1 MDRNFCTAK
10 GSGDLDVGEMTC
22 NKSSRTEQKR
32 SQQWFLD
39 SSDTD
44 LFPNKKQIVEVPSHT
59 LCSGLLTSNTYHC
72 ENASSFQ
79 ENASSFQPITGH
91 FNERLFNSET
101 ERSINFDHGNDSS
114 VGIGTMNLEIK
125 VLEDAFKSDSYFD
138 PRSGLGYSGIRK
150 VKVSQVNDSEGYR
163 SAALEQVCAS
173 GNSDIMPLS
182 HAYSKA
188 GDASTTMGLSFNKKD
203 NSVISMTNIF
213 NREDDS
219 LISMDQ
225 SYNEDDCL
233 ISIGQSYKINNS
245 STRSCC
251 LNKDATNVMAMVDK
265 NAILMSNPFKDGDDV
280 IPVGQSFSMDDN
292 NVLSIGQIFNKE
304 VNDTLCLGQTDD
316 NADESSLSLGHTC
329 NTMSN
334 RGLPMD
340 LSCSNGE
347 STIISFGGLNDFE
360 DRSPSERL
368 ECSHDLLM
376 GQSLVQNS
384 EAVNRKR
391 MIDSNASSFASDA
404 QMISHSDSSPN
415 KKVEQKANKKAPL
428 NNFPSNVRSLLSTGI
443 FDGVPVKYVS
453 WSSEKELRGIIKGS
467 GYLCD
472 CQSCNLSKV
481 INAYEYERHAGCKTK
496 HPNNH
501 IYFNNGKTVYGIVQE
516 LRSTPQNVLFE
527 VIQAITGSPI
537 NQKSF
542 RLWKESFLAAT
553 RELQRIYGKEDGK
566 QLQ

>member
-1 MDRNFCTAK
+1 MDRDFCTAK

-22 NKSSRTEQKR
+22 NKSSRIEQKR
-32 SQQWFLD
+32 SQQWFPD

-44 LFPNKKQIVEVPSHT
+44 LFPNKKQIVEVPNPT
-59 LCSGLLTSNTYHC
+59 LFSGLLTSNTSHC

-79 ENASSFQPITGH
+79 PVKGH

-101 ERSINFDHGNDSS
+101 ERTINLDHGNDSS
-114 VGIGTMNLEIK
+114 VGIATMNLEIN
-125 VLEDAFKSDSYFD
+125 VLENSFKSGSSFD

-150 VKVSQVNDSEGYR
+150 VKVSQVNDSEDYM

-173 GNSDIMPLS
+173 GDSDIMPLS
-182 HAYSKA
+182 HAYSKE
-188 GDASTTMGLSFNKKD
+188 GDASITMGLSFTKKD
-203 NSVISMTNIF
+203 ENVISMTNIF

-225 SYNEDDCL
+225 SYNEDDCR

-245 STRSCC
+245 STRRSYC
-251 LNKDATNVMAMVDK
+251 LNKDAANVMAMMDK
-265 NAILMSNPFKDGDDV
+265 HAILMSNPFKDSDDV
-280 IPVGQSFSMDDN
+280 ILVGQSFSMDDN
-292 NVLSIGQIFNKE
+292 NVSSIGQIFNQE
-304 VNDTLCLGQTDD
+304 INDTQCIGQTDN
-316 NADESSLSLGHTC
+316 NADESSLSLGHTY

-334 RGLPMD
+334 RGLPMG
-340 LSCSNGE
+340 LSFSNGE

-360 DRSPSERL
+360 DRSRSERL
-368 ECSHDLLM
+368 ECSKDLLM

-384 EAVNRKR
+384 EALHQKR
-391 MIDSNASSFASDA
+391 SIDSNASLSASDA
-404 QMISHSDSSPN
+404 QMISHGDSSPN
-415 KKVEQKANKKAPL
+415 KQVEQKANNKKAPL

-472 CQSCNLSKV
+472 CQVCKLSKV
-481 INAYEYERHAGCKTK
+481 ISAYEYERHAGCKTK

-501 IYFNNGKTVYGIVQE
+501 IYFDNGKTVYGMVQE
-516 LRSTPQNVLFE
+516 LRSTPQNLLFE
-527 VIQAITGSPI
+527 VIQTITGSPI

-553 RELQRIYGKEDGK
+553 RELERIYGKDGK

>member
-1 MDRNFCTAK
+1 
-10 GSGDLDVGEMTC
+10 MTC
-22 NKSSRTEQKR
+22 NKSSRIEQKR

-44 LFPNKKQIVEVPSHT
+44 LFPNKKQTVEVPNHT
-59 LCSGLLTSNTYHC
+59 LFSGLLTSNTSHC

-79 ENASSFQPITGH
+79 PVTGH

-101 ERSINFDHGNDSS
+101 ERSINFDHGDDSS
-114 VGIGTMNLEIK
+114 VGIGTMNFELK
-125 VLEDAFKSDSYFD
+125 VLEDSFKSDSSFD
-138 PRSGLGYSGIRK
+138 LRSCLGYSGIRK
-150 VKVSQVNDSEGYR
+150 VKVSQVNDSEDYM
-163 SAALEQVCAS
+163 SAALEQGCAS
-173 GNSDIMPLS
+173 GDNDIMPLS

-188 GDASTTMGLSFNKKD
+188 GDASITMGLSFKKKD
-203 NSVISMTNIF
+203 ENVISMTNIY

-225 SYNEDDCL
+225 SYNEDDCR
-233 ISIGQSYKINNS
+233 ISVGQSYKINNNS
-245 STRSCC
+245 VRSYC
-251 LNKDATNVMAMVDK
+251 LNKDATNVMAMMDK
-265 NAILMSNPFKDGDDV
+265 HAILMSNPFKDSDDV
-280 IPVGQSFSMDDN
+280 IPVGQPFSMDDN
-292 NVLSIGQIFNKE
+292 NVSSIGQIFNKE
-304 VNDTLCLGQTDD
+304 ITDTPCIGQTD
-316 NADESSLSLGHTC
+316 NSTDEDSLSLGHTC
-329 NTMSN
+329 NTISN
-334 RGLPMD
+334 RQLPMD
-340 LSCSNGE
+340 LSFSNGE
-347 STIISFGGLNDFE
+347 STIIAFGGLNDFE
-360 DRSPSERL
+360 DRSPSEIL
-368 ECSHDLLM
+368 ECNHDLLF

-384 EAVNRKR
+384 EALNQKR
-391 MIDSNASSFASDA
+391 SIDSNISLFASDA

-453 WSSEKELRGIIKGS
+453 WSSEKELRAIIKGS

-481 INAYEYERHAGCKTK
+481 MNAYEYERHAGCKTK

-501 IYFNNGKTVYGIVQE
+501 IYFDNGKTVYGIVQE
-516 LRSTPQNVLFE
+516 LRSTPQNLLFE
-527 VIQAITGSPI
+527 VIQTITGSPI
-537 NQKSF
+537 NQKAF

-566 QLQ
+566 QLHDFICGGTSNVVVVATVCRYLW